1 MLRTD
6 IVDQTA
12 ASEDI
17 LHPGSRALF
26 RHWEAIRGENSA
38 PRHAQL
44 DLGRIRDLVPS
55 LFLAEHSF
63 RHGYI
68 WRLAGTQVCDLWR
81 RELTGTPIA
90 TGWDRFER
98 DTLERLF
105 DGVVRRHQPFIL
117 RFRLTSSLGH
127 LIAAEMIGLP
137 MLARHVKMTHVLGAI
152 LPFRGLSLLGYDAI
166 SRLEIQSARVIWTE
180 PVPGGAPHVAACSE
194 KETYSP
200 FEIIHG
206 GREN

>member
-1 MLRTD
+1 M
-6 IVDQTA
+6 
-12 ASEDI
+12 
-17 LHPGSRALF
+17 HPGTRALF

-44 DLGRIRDLVPS
+44 DLGRIGELVPS

-63 RHGYI
+63 RHGYV

-81 RELTGTPIA
+81 RELTGMPIA
-90 TGWDRFER
+90 ADWDRFEK
-98 DTLERLF
+98 DTIDRLF
-105 DGVVRRHQPFIL
+105 DGVVRKHQPFIL

-137 MLARHVKMTHVLGAI
+137 LLARHVKMTHVLGAVMP
-152 LPFRGLSLLGYDAI
+152 LRGLAMLGYDAI

-180 PVPGGAPHVAACSE
+180 PVPFPSPASAARTE
-194 KETYSP
+194 ETFTP
-200 FEIIHG
+200 FEIITG

>member
-6 IVDQTA
+6 IATHSA

-44 DLGRIRDLVPS
+44 DLSRIRELVPS

-63 RHGYI
+63 RNGYM
-68 WRLAGTQVCDLWR
+68 WRLAGTRVCELWR
-81 RELTGTPIA
+81 RELTGTPIM
-90 TGWDRFER
+90 TGWDGFER
-98 DTLERLF
+98 DTIERLF
-105 DGVVRRHQPFIL
+105 NGVVRRHQPFIL

-127 LIAAEMIGLP
+127 MIAAEMIGLP
-137 MLARHVKMTHVLGAI
+137 ILARHVKMTHVFGAI
-152 LPFRGLSLLGYDAI
+152 LPFRDLALLGYD
-166 SRLEIQSARVIWTE
+166 SVTRLEIQSARVIWTE
-180 PVPGGAPHVAACSE
+180 PVPAEPLPPPQAADTA
-194 KETYSP
+194 KR
-200 FEIIHG
+200 FEVIAG
-206 GREN
+206 GREI

>member
-6 IVDQTA
+6 IPNQTA

-44 DLGRIRDLVPS
+44 DLARIRDLVPS
-55 LFLAEHSF
+55 LFIAEHSF
-63 RHGYI
+63 RQGYV
-68 WRLAGTQVCDLWR
+68 WRLAGTHICQLWR

-90 TGWDRFER
+90 AGWDGFER
-98 DTLERLF
+98 DTIERLF
-105 DGVVRRHQPFIL
+105 NGVVRRHQPFVL

-127 LIAAEMIGLP
+127 VIAAEMIGLP
-137 MLARHVKMTHVLGAI
+137 LLARHVKMTHVFGAVM
-152 LPFRGLSLLGYDAI
+152 PFRSLSMLRYDAVT
-166 SRLEIQSARVIWTE
+166 RLEIQSARVIWTE
-180 PVPGGAPHVAACSE
+180 PLPADHAMRPANRGDAF
-194 KETYSP
+194 SP
-200 FEIIHG
+200 FEIIAG
-206 GREN
+206 GRES